1 MILTEFIVEPC
12 WPEACDWQALG
23 TRAVN
28 AAVAETGFAVIA
40 ANPTQYEV
48 SIKLADDDEVH
59 RLNRDYRGKD
69 KPTNILSFPMM
80 SPDEIGACADG
91 GAPELMLGDLILA
104 HGVCAHEA
112 GERGVNIAAHATHLI
127 VHGTLHLLGYD
138 HVEDDDAEI
147 MEALEVRIMRGLGL
161 HDPYGAIED

>member
-12 WPEACDWQALG
+12 WPVTCNWQALG

-28 AAVAETGFAVIA
+28 AAIAQTGFAA
-40 ANPTQYEV
+40 AAASRTQYEI
-48 SIKLADDDEVH
+48 SIKLAADEDV
-59 RLNRDYRGKD
+59 RALNRDYRGKD
-69 KPTNILSFPMM
+69 KATNILSFPMM
-80 SPDEIGACADG
+80 SPEDIGQCMDDG
-91 GAPELMLGDLILA
+91 AQELMLGDMILA
-104 HGVCAHEA
+104 HGVCTREA
-112 GERGVNIAAHATHLI
+112 NERGVSTAAHATHLI

-138 HVEDDDAEI
+138 HVVENEAEA